1 MPGAHERIGAARW
14 TAANGG
20 CRRAGDHRGGRVRWA
35 GRGGSRLR
43 APGRHE
49 ETRTSVTEKDAL
61 DASGVGGQARRMRA
75 SGVGDGVDRST
86 TTARELRRGL
96 LDDSLVALTGR
107 GGRGSPNSRHGATPK
122 TFLTEVGKI
131 PISTPRDRSAVG
143 TRPSLAV
150 CCNRLA
156 SASRPVLEARSSHL
170 IATVRSSPPCFRSS
184 SVETVPPAGRRL
196 EIQSIGAVT
205 MRRRRG
211 LGSLGRAWI
220 DVAAGVAVPR
230 RNPRGST
237 DSDRAPGTTSR
248 YQCRQHLASGG
259 HRHCASVDSR

>member
-1 MPGAHERIGAARW
+1 M
-14 TAANGG
+14 
-20 CRRAGDHRGGRVRWA
+20 
-35 GRGGSRLR
+35 
-43 APGRHE
+43 
-49 ETRTSVTEKDAL
+49 TEKDAL

-107 GGRGSPNSRHGATPK
+107 GGLPPGLTRSVFEGGSAADLSGHLGFDLGDAGGRGSPNSRHGATPK